1 MDFSNVITNAGS
13 IRFSHGTDILGNF
26 IDVYGAR
33 SRGPQKYSTDLQLF
47 MVTGI
52 DFDND
57 ESTAVTTSVT
67 TATTAATTVSLVV
80 PVSVW

>member
-13 IRFSHGTDILGNF
+13 DCFLHGTDRQGNVM
-26 IDVYGAR
+26 DVYGTR
-33 SRGPQKYSTDLQLF
+33 SRGPQKCSTDLQLF

-52 DFDND
+52 DYDND

>member
-1 MDFSNVITNAGS
+1 MRFSNVITTAGS
-13 IRFSHGTDILGNF
+13 DCFSHGTDSQGNF
-26 IDVYGAR
+26 MDVYGAR
-33 SRGPQKYSTDLQLF
+33 SHGPQKYSTDLQLF

-52 DFDND
+52 DYDND

>member
-1 MDFSNVITNAGS
+1 MKNGGS
-13 IRFSHGTDILGNF
+13 SCFSHGTDSQGNF
-26 IDVYGAR
+26 IDVYGTR
-33 SRGPQKYSTDLQLF
+33 SRGPKNYSTDFQLF

-52 DFDND
+52 DYDND